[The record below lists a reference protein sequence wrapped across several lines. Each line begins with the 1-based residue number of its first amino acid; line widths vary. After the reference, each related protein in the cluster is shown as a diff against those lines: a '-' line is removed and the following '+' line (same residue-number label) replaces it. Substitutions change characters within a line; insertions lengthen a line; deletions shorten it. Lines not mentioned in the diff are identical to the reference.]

1 MDANVA
7 SAEELLPEKIENKN
21 KGSPSFHC
29 HLSDKEIVHKIAQA
43 FLPGLGT
50 ACVDNTTGDIFKTPG
65 TVAVDIRT
73 EMVQYLTQRSE
84 SFVAESVILE
94 GEEGEASDHPFDII
108 SDFVDDFASL
118 KRNLFSR
125 VSGWLLSDK
134 REDKIDDFV
143 QEMEISGFWPTE
155 RREAIAQTL
164 LKNVD
169 FKNTFH
175 CDMKFSTMEELT
187 EHVPNCGFKSMLC
200 ENEGCNAIF
209 SASQLEHHDS
219 VCPFKIIPCEQKCSD
234 SLMRRAMDRHCI
246 TVCPMKLV
254 NCPFY
259 AVGCKTPIPQCM
271 IEHHRQENLNSH
283 LLYILQII
291 HKEVSVGDLE
301 KRIEQLKQPSLDRF
315 MKAPDIRSLTFAIK
329 NVEATLGPLEI
340 TVVDQVGEEGK
351 DDEKGEVNEEE
362 KVNGEGK
369 AKEEDKASVGVKVN
383 EESKTNEEGTVNE
396 TGKANEV
403 GRVNEEGK
411 IIGGSKIEEEG
422 KINEGGKADEEVTVN
437 ETGEVN
443 EGKYNEVNKAKE
455 STVNEAGKAKEVG
468 KIDEEGKINEGGKA
482 KEEGIVNETGKANE
496 VSKVGEEGRINEGG
510 KANDDCQ
517 IQEED
522 KINGGSE
529 VHEE

>member
-1 MDANVA
+1 MPKVFFILLEAADEQWLRLPRPRRQFVSLNMDANVA

-21 KGSPSFHC
+21 KGS
-29 HLSDKEIVHKIAQA
+29 
-43 FLPGLGT
+43 T

-169 FKNTFH
+169 FKNMFH

-283 LLYILQII
+283 FLYILQII

-301 KRIEQLKQPSLDRF
+301 KRIEQLKQASLDRF

-340 TVVDQVGEEGK
+340 TVVDKVGEEGK

-455 STVNEAGKAKEVG
+455 S
-468 KIDEEGKINEGGKA
+468 GKA

-517 IQEED
+517 LREED

-529 VHEE
+529 VHEEGKLNEGKVSEKSIELLN